1 MDDSSLSQQVKES
14 IVRSLRLRIEPKEIS
29 DDLTLFRTGL
39 GLDSLDALEL
49 VLELERNYGVV
60 IEDED
65 EGRRILQSVNT
76 IVAAIKERRAN
87 RETSGS

>member
-1 MDDSSLSQQVKES
+1 
-14 IVRSLRLRIEPKEIS
+14 
-29 DDLTLFRTGL
+29 
-39 GLDSLDALEL
+39 LDSLDALEL

-76 IVAAIKERRAN
+76 IVAAIKERRADS
-87 RETSGS
+87 ETSGS